1 MRRRTVMSIAL
12 SAVVAASVA
21 AIGLVGA
28 PGISQ
33 AATKHMTKAPRYYLS
48 LGDSYS
54 IGYQPPSATNPTG
67 DPNGS
72 PGYTAYVAKKKKMTL
87 EQFGCGGATTSS
99 IVSSNGCSD
108 YGSSDVVEYTGTQ
121 EAAALAFINN
131 PANAGEVGLI
141 TVSIGGNDVTSCAN
155 ASGGELGIFECIEA
169 ADTGITTNVTSLV
182 SALDS
187 ALTANGDTAPVIGL
201 TYPDVI
207 LGDWVYPT
215 GATNQSLATLSV
227 AAFDD
232 YINPT
237 LQTAY
242 GGAANFV
249 NVTQAPYKYA
259 TAGDDTALTTL
270 KKVEPYGKIP
280 DAVAEIC
287 QLTYFCSQGNI
298 HANTTGYTFIGKLIV
313 AHLAAA

>member
-155 ASGGELGIFECIEA
+155 DTGETAIFDCIIA
-169 ADTGITTNVTSLV
+169 ADGGITTNVTGLV

-207 LGDWVYPT
+207 LGDYVYPT
-215 GATNQSLATLSV
+215 GATNQTLATLSV

-232 YINPT
+232 YINPA
-237 LQTAY
+237 LEAAY

-259 TAGDDTALTTL
+259 TAGDDTPLTTL
-270 KKVEPYGKIP
+270 KKVTPFGKIP

>member
-1 MRRRTVMSIAL
+1 MSIAL
-12 SAVVAASVA
+12 AAVVAAGVA
-21 AIGLVGA
+21 AIGLVGV
-28 PGISQ
+28 PGVSQ
-33 AATKHMTKAPRYYLS
+33 AAAKHVTKAPVYYLS

-54 IGYQPPSATNPTG
+54 IGYQPPSTTNPAG

-99 IVSSNGCSD
+99 IVDTVGCPD
-108 YGSSDVVEYTGTQ
+108 YGSSDVVEYPTTTQ

-141 TVSIGGNDVTSCAN
+141 TISIGGNDVTSCAN
-155 ASGGELGIFECIEA
+155 VTGGTSAIFTCIQT

-215 GATNQSLATLSV
+215 GATNQTLASLSV
-227 AAFDD
+227 TAFDD
-232 YINPT
+232 FINPT
-237 LQTAY
+237 LQAAY

-259 TAGDDTALTTL
+259 TAGDDTSLTGL
-270 KKVEPYGKIP
+270 PKKVLPYGKIP
-280 DAVAEIC
+280 AAVAEIC
-287 QLTYFCSQGNI
+287 QLTYFCSLGNI

>member
-1 MRRRTVMSIAL
+1 MSIAL
-12 SAVVAASVA
+12 STMVAASAVA
-21 AIGLVGA
+21 VGLAVA
-28 PGISQ
+28 PGISH
-33 AATKHMTKAPRYYLS
+33 AATQHVKKVKTPVYYLS

-99 IVSSNGCSD
+99 IVSSVGCTD
-108 YGSSDVVEYTGTQ
+108 YGSSDVVEYPATTQ

-155 ASGGELGIFECIEA
+155 APGGDAGIFTCIET
-169 ADTGITTNVTSLV
+169 ADAGITTNVTSLV
-182 SALDS
+182 AALDS

-215 GATNQSLATLSV
+215 GATNQSLATLS
-227 AAFDD
+227 AEAFDD
-232 YINPT
+232 FINPT
-237 LQTAY
+237 LQAAY
-242 GGAANFV
+242 GGAGNFV
-249 NVTQAPYKYA
+249 NVTQAPYKSA
-259 TAGDDTALTTL
+259 TAGDDTSLTTL

-280 DAVAEIC
+280 AAVGEIC
-287 QLTYFCSQGNI
+287 ELTYFCSQGNI